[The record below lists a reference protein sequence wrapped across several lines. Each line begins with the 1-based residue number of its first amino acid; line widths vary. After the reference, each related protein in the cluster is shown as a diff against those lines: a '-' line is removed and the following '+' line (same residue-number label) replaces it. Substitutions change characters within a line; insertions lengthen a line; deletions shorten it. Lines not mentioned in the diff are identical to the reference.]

1 MNVPEPREHRVF
13 AGVLAMALAVIFF
26 TGIDTSA
33 KWLSI
38 VGIPVLQIVFIR
50 YAGHFLIS
58 LVIYVPREGFGVF
71 HSNAPK
77 RQVLRSC
84 ALFMGTVLNFQALKF
99 LPITVTTTISFAG
112 PIVITLMAIPILGEK
127 VGLRRIIAVCVGF
140 LGVLLVIQPWGQ
152 SFHPAMLLSLC
163 VLLMASTYFI
173 MTRLLAGVE
182 TNATQQ
188 VWSSGISTI
197 VLAPFA
203 LNVWVWPNN
212 GVDWAV
218 LGIIGFCGA
227 MGHIAVTT
235 AHRWADASILAP
247 LIYTQVFWAAL
258 VGVVIFNTYPTVWTL
273 AGAAVIITSGLYIWR
288 RERYKKVQS
297 NLVG

>member
-38 VGIPVLQIVFIR
+38 LGIPILQIVFIR

-58 LVIYVPREGFGVF
+58 LAIYVPREGLEVF

-77 RQVLRSC
+77 RQILRSC

-140 LGVLLVIQPWGQ
+140 LGVLLVI
-152 SFHPAMLLSLC
+152 
-163 VLLMASTYFI
+163 
-173 MTRLLAGVE
+173 
-182 TNATQQ
+182 
-188 VWSSGISTI
+188 
-197 VLAPFA
+197 
-203 LNVWVWPNN
+203 
-212 GVDWAV
+212 
-218 LGIIGFCGA
+218 
-227 MGHIAVTT
+227 
-235 AHRWADASILAP
+235 
-247 LIYTQVFWAAL
+247 
-258 VGVVIFNTYPTVWTL
+258 
-273 AGAAVIITSGLYIWR
+273 
-288 RERYKKVQS
+288 
-297 NLVG
+297 

>member
-247 LIYTQVFWAAL
+247 LIYTLVFWAAL

-273 AGAAVIITSGLYIWR
+273 SGAAVIITSGLYIWR

-297 NLVG
+297 NFAG